1 MKRYAGLNWMLP
13 FFIRRFHTIK
23 GLENIPKTGP
33 YILAVN
39 HIGSPDPMFI
49 LAVIYQRTRRPV
61 AFVVYDKL
69 TQVFGKKFGYRW
81 LGMVGKNE
89 DRPSECLPQLRQEL
103 EAGNPVGI
111 FPEGMRNAAPYV
123 LPGKTGVARLAHW
136 TGAPV
141 IPCGFQGPF
150 TWTVVQAI
158 SASFSSS
165 RNMALRIGEPLNFPK
180 ISEDQITKDLLTHTT
195 RTIMARIG
203 ELAGRASPF

>member
-1 MKRYAGLNWMLP
+1 MKRYAGLNWLLP
-13 FFIRRFHTIK
+13 FFTRRFYTIE
-23 GLENIPKTGP
+23 GLESFPKTGP

-49 LAVIYQRTRRPV
+49 MAVVYRHTRQPV

-69 TQVFGKKFGYRW
+69 ARVFGKKFGYRW

-89 DRPSECLPQLRQEL
+89 SRPHECLQQLRREL

-111 FPEGMRNAAPYV
+111 FPEGMRNAAPFV

-150 TWTVVQAI
+150 TWTVMQAI
-158 SASFSSS
+158 RASLSS
-165 RNMALRIGEPLNFPK
+165 RRNMSLRVGKPLVFPVVPA
-180 ISEDQITKDLLTHTT
+180 DRVTKELLVQTT
-195 RTIMARIG
+195 RKIMAAIG
-203 ELAGRASPF
+203 ELAGRPSPY

>member
-1 MKRYAGLNWMLP
+1 
-13 FFIRRFHTIK
+13 
-23 GLENIPKTGP
+23 
-33 YILAVN
+33 
-39 HIGSPDPMFI
+39 
-49 LAVIYQRTRRPV
+49 
-61 AFVVYDKL
+61 
-69 TQVFGKKFGYRW
+69 
-81 LGMVGKNE
+81 MVGKNE

>member
-1 MKRYAGLNWMLP
+1 MKRYAGLNWLLP
-13 FFIRRFHTIK
+13 FFTRRFHTIE
-23 GLENIPKTGP
+23 GLENLPKTGP

-49 LAVIYQRTRRPV
+49 MAVVYRHTHQSV

-69 TQVFGKKFGYRW
+69 VRVFGKKLGYRW

-89 DRPSECLPQLRQEL
+89 SKPHECLLQLRKEL
-103 EAGNPVGI
+103 KVGNPVGI
-111 FPEGMRNAAPYV
+111 FPEGMRNAAPFV

-150 TWTVVQAI
+150 TWTVMQAVR
-158 SASFSSS
+158 ASLTSR
-165 RNMALRIGEPLNFPK
+165 RNMSLRVGKPLTFPVVPA
-180 ISEDQITKDLLTHTT
+180 DRVTKELLVQTT
-195 RTIMARIG
+195 RKIMVAIG
-203 ELAGRASPF
+203 ELAGRPSPY